1 MTVRP
6 IVHVGHPVLRTPTR
20 EVTPDELA
28 SPPTQALIDDLVD
41 TMRHAGG
48 AGLAANQ
55 VGEGVRIAVV
65 EVDHNPRYP
74 YKPPIPLTVIVFAAD
89 GLDGWVARRRGSDSQ
104 FGAIF
109 DIAGDRVVENAYWIV
124 FSNLSLVPVAFPLIV
139 MTRGFAVDSLRSLS
153 YGEGKTAF
161 GSSTMMRSPVTRWLT
176 GSRFMRGLYGVA
188 KTVAFCFLCGLVSAN
203 LAPESVLGQAAEIA
217 LVQWL
222 GWSTVYL
229 TIALTIIRGLPVIY
243 DSIELF
249 RSRA

>member
-1 MTVRP
+1 MANLITLGRL
-6 IVHVGHPVLRTPTR
+6 VLLF
-20 EVTPDELA
+20 VTLGLLYTGSA
-28 SPPTQALIDDLVD
+28 A
-41 TMRHAGG
+41 
-48 AGLAANQ
+48 LAAL
-55 VGEGVRIAVV
+55 A
-65 EVDHNPRYP
+65 
-74 YKPPIPLTVIVFAAD
+74 IPLTVIVFASD

-124 FSNLSLVPVAFPLIV
+124 FSNLGLVPVAFPLIV

-188 KTVAFCFLCGLVSAN
+188 KAVAFCFLCGLVSAN
-203 LAPESVLGQAAEIA
+203 LAPESLLGQAAEIA

-222 GWSTVYL
+222 GWLTVYL

-249 RSRA
+249 RGRP